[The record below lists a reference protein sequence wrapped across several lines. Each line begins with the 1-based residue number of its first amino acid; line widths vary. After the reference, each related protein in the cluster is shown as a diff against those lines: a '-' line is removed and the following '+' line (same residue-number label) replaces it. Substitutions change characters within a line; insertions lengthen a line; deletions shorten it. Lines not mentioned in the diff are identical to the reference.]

1 MSLFIQFMLIKFLL
15 QLSKSFMISSRSA
28 ILVLIWDALMYS
40 QVLFLRYSAATYF
53 GTSHLKNNYS
63 SIVFDVCY
71 FLVFLSFPLVG
82 LLTDVWIGRYKAI
95 TAGIIMCF
103 LAWIFAVIGYIVKEV
118 FDFHSIFFVLY
129 GMGYLIEL
137 VGYTSF
143 KANIVQYN
151 IDQLVGASADE
162 LSTVIYWHCFSIPLA
177 FVVLQLC
184 RCLIDSFFLPSYII
198 SGVSVSVALVTHSL
212 FKHWLENVSLI
223 DNPIKLIVRV
233 LNYARKHKYPEN
245 RSALTYWEEE
255 VPSRLDLGKEKYGG
269 PFSEEEV
276 ENVKTIFR
284 MIPLFISMIGLG
296 CTDETY
302 WNTMIGEVT
311 CIFKVSYISCF
322 TYLNFFMFITLTIL
336 FVLYL
341 LLRLCLNKY
350 LHVPSMLKKIGL
362 GLLFAVCSTV
372 SYTVIMSFYGHG
384 NEASYNSVLII
395 PQVLLGITNAL
406 IIPTSLEF
414 TIAQCPVQMRGV
426 MVGMWSA
433 SLGIG
438 YAINI
443 NIKYPFG
450 CHNISICG
458 NYYYYLTKTGIV
470 LLILIVFVILAKY
483 YKFRVRENEVN
494 IHQIVDDHYQRYME
508 QEEQYNYEQ

>member
-1 MSLFIQFMLIKFLL
+1 MAV
-15 QLSKSFMISSRSA
+15 SFMISSCSA

-40 QVLFLRYSAATYF
+40 QVHFWTYF
-53 GTSHLKNNYS
+53 TSITYISQHGNDYLPVMT
-63 SIVFDVCY
+63 SIVFDICY
-71 FLVFLSFPLVG
+71 FLVYLSFPLVG
-82 LLTDVWIGRYKAI
+82 LLADVWIGRYKAI

-103 LAWIFAVIGYIVKEV
+103 LAWIFAGIGYIVKDV
-118 FDFHSIFFVLY
+118 FDFHLIFYILY
-129 GMGYLIEL
+129 GMAYLMEI

-184 RCLIDSFFLPSYII
+184 RCLTDSLILPSYII
-198 SGVSVSVALVTHSL
+198 SGVSVSIVLVTHSL
-212 FKHWLENVSLI
+212 FKHWLENISLI

-284 MIPLFISMIGLG
+284 MIPLFISMVGLG
-296 CTDETY
+296 CTDEVC
-302 WNTMIGEVT
+302 WKIMSGQ
-311 CIFKVSYISCF
+311 ISFQYFLSCL
-322 TYLNFFMFITLTIL
+322 TSLNFFKFLTLMIL
-336 FVLYL
+336 FVFYF
-341 LLRLCLNKY
+341 LLRLCLHKY
-350 LHVPSMLKKIGL
+350 FPSMLKKIGL
-362 GLLFAVCSTV
+362 GLLFAECSMA
-372 SYTVIMSFYGHG
+372 SYTVILRFYG
-384 NEASYNSVLII
+384 NEPSYSNVLII
-395 PQVLLGITNAL
+395 PQILSGIAYFLTFSA
-406 IIPTSLEF
+406 SLEF
-414 TIAQCPVQMRGV
+414 AIAQCPVQMRGV
-426 MVGMWSA
+426 MVGMCMA
-433 SLGIG
+433 SIGIG

-443 NIKYPFG
+443 NVQYPFG
-450 CHNISICG
+450 CTNDVLCTSFK
-458 NYYYYLTKTGIV
+458 YYATKTGIV

-508 QEEQYNYEQ
+508 QEEQYNYS

>member
-1 MSLFIQFMLIKFLL
+1 MTNFAGTTY
-15 QLSKSFMISSRSA
+15 ISQHEKGYPPVA
-28 ILVLIWDALMYS
+28 V
-40 QVLFLRYSAATYF
+40 
-53 GTSHLKNNYS
+53 

-71 FLVFLSFPLVG
+71 CLVYLSFPLVG
-82 LLTDVWIGRYKAI
+82 LLADVWIGRYKAI

-103 LAWIFAVIGYIVKEV
+103 LAWIFAGIGYIVKDV
-118 FDFHSIFFVLY
+118 FHFHSIFFVLY
-129 GMGYLIEL
+129 GMAYLIEL

-143 KANIVQYN
+143 KANTVQYN

-184 RCLIDSFFLPSYII
+184 RCLIDSFILPSYII
-198 SGVSVSVALVTHSL
+198 SGVSVSIVLVTHSL
-212 FKHWLENVSLI
+212 FKHWLENIFLI

-296 CTDETY
+296 CTDEVY
-302 WNTMIGEVT
+302 WKVT
-311 CIFKVSYISCF
+311 LGQDHVKVSYISCI
-322 TYLNFFMFITLTIL
+322 TSLNFFMFITQMIL
-336 FVLYL
+336 FICYF
-341 LLRLCLNKY
+341 LLRLCLHKY
-350 LHVPSMLKKIGL
+350 IPSMLKKIGL

-372 SYTVIMSFYGHG
+372 SYTVILRFYV
-384 NEASYNSVLII
+384 NNASYNNVLII
-395 PQVLLGITNAL
+395 PQILSGIAFFL
-406 IIPTSLEF
+406 IYPAFVEF

-426 MVGMWSA
+426 MVGMCMA

-443 NIKYPFG
+443 NVQYPFG
-450 CHNISICG
+450 CTNDVLCTSFK
-458 NYYYYLTKTGIV
+458 YYATKTGIV
-470 LLILIVFVILAKY
+470 LLILIMFVILAKY

-508 QEEQYNYEQ
+508 QEEQHNYS

>member
-1 MSLFIQFMLIKFLL
+1 MVKCYIPS
-15 QLSKSFMISSRSA
+15 SKSA
-28 ILVLIWDALMYS
+28 ILILILDALLYL
-40 QVLFLRYSAATYF
+40 QGCFIRYFGITYF
-53 GTSHLKNNYS
+53 NTSQIGWTYS
-63 SIVFDVCY
+63 FIVFDVCY
-71 FLVFLSFPLVG
+71 CVFFLSYPLVG

-95 TAGIIMCF
+95 TTGIIMCF
-103 LAWIFAVIGYIVKEV
+103 LAWIFVGIECIVKDSFEISSL
-118 FDFHSIFFVLY
+118 FYILSGLSCLLQI
-129 GMGYLIEL
+129 

-151 IDQLVGASADE
+151 VDQLVGASADE
-162 LSTVIYWHCFSIPLA
+162 LSTVIYLHCFGIPLV
-177 FVVLQLC
+177 FSVLQLC
-184 RCLIDSFFLPSYII
+184 RCLTDSFILPSYII
-198 SGVSVSVALVTHSL
+198 SGVSVSIALVTHSL
-212 FKHWLENVSLI
+212 FKHWLENISLI
-223 DNPIKLIVRV
+223 DNPIKLIFRV

-302 WNTMIGEVT
+302 WNIMSGQAVK
-311 CIFKVSYISCF
+311 FSYISCF
-322 TYLNFFMFITLTIL
+322 TSLNFFMFITLMVL
-336 FVLYL
+336 LVLYF
-341 LLRLCLNKY
+341 LLRLFLHKY
-350 LHVPSMLKKIGL
+350 IPSMLRKIGL

-372 SYTVIMSFYGHG
+372 SYTVILRFYD
-384 NEASYNSVLII
+384 NEASYNTVLII
-395 PQVLLGITNAL
+395 PQVLVGMSCFL
-406 IIPTSLEF
+406 IFPASLEF

-426 MVGMWSA
+426 MVGMCMA

-438 YAINI
+438 YTINI
-443 NIKYPFG
+443 NIQYPFG
-450 CHNISICG
+450 CDNNSICG

-508 QEEQYNYEQ
+508 QEEQYNYS

>member
-1 MSLFIQFMLIKFLL
+1 MAKCYIPS
-15 QLSKSFMISSRSA
+15 SKSA
-28 ILVLIWDALMYS
+28 ILILILDALLYL
-40 QVLFLRYSAATYF
+40 QGCFIRYF
-53 GTSHLKNNYS
+53 GTTYFNTSQIGWTYS
-63 SIVFDVCY
+63 FIVFDVCY
-71 FLVFLSFPLVG
+71 CVFFLSFPLVG
-82 LLTDVWIGRYKAI
+82 LLADVWIGRYKAI

-103 LAWIFAVIGYIVKEV
+103 LAWIFVGIEYIVKDL
-118 FDFHSIFFVLY
+118 FGISSLFFILS
-129 GMGYLIEL
+129 GLSYLLQI

-143 KANIVQYN
+143 KANIIQYN

-162 LSTVIYWHCFSIPLA
+162 LSTVIYLHCFSIPLV
-177 FVVLQLC
+177 FGVLQLC
-184 RCLIDSFFLPSYII
+184 RCLTDSFILPSYII
-198 SGVSVSVALVTHSL
+198 SGVSVSIALVTLSL
-212 FKHWLENVSLI
+212 FKHWLENISLI

-255 VPSRLDLGKEKYGG
+255 IPSRLDLGKEKYGG

-284 MIPLFISMIGLG
+284 MIPLFISMVGLG

-302 WNTMIGEVT
+302 WNIMSGQVV
-311 CIFKVSYISCF
+311 KVSYISCF
-322 TYLNFFMFITLTIL
+322 TSLNFFMLITLMVL

-341 LLRLCLNKY
+341 LLRLCLHKY
-350 LHVPSMLKKIGL
+350 IPSMLKQIGL

-372 SYTVIMSFYGHG
+372 SYTVILRCYG
-384 NEASYNSVLII
+384 NEASYNTVFII
-395 PQVLLGITNAL
+395 PQVLVGMSCFL
-406 IIPTSLEF
+406 IFPTSLEF
-414 TIAQCPVQMRGV
+414 TIAQCPVQMRGM
-426 MVGMWSA
+426 MVGMCMA

-450 CHNISICG
+450 CTNDVLCT
-458 NYYYYLTKTGIV
+458 NFKYYATKTGIV

-508 QEEQYNYEQ
+508 QEEQYNYS

>member
-1 MSLFIQFMLIKFLL
+1 MLC
-15 QLSKSFMISSRSA
+15 
-28 ILVLIWDALMYS
+28 LMYL
-40 QVLFLRYSAATYF
+40 QIVFIRYFAATTYISQD
-53 GTSHLKNNYS
+53 GNKYLSVA

-71 FLVFLSFPLVG
+71 CLVYLSFPLVG
-82 LLTDVWIGRYKAI
+82 LLADVWIGRYKAI

-103 LAWIFAVIGYIVKEV
+103 FAWIFAGIGFIVKDV
-118 FDFHSIFFVLY
+118 FDFCSIFFVLY
-129 GMGYLIEL
+129 GMAYLMEI

-151 IDQLVGASADE
+151 VDQLVGASADE
-162 LSTVIYWHCFSIPLA
+162 LSTVIYWHCFSIPL
-177 FVVLQLC
+177 VLTVLQLG
-184 RCLIDSFFLPSYII
+184 RCLTDSFILASYII
-198 SGVSVSVALVTHSL
+198 SGVSVSIVLVTHSL
-212 FKHWLENVSLI
+212 FKYWLENISLV

-296 CTDETY
+296 CTNEVY
-302 WNTMIGEVT
+302 WKMTLGQSV
-311 CIFKVSYISCF
+311 KVSYISCF
-322 TYLNFFMFITLTIL
+322 ISINFFMFITQMVL
-336 FVLYL
+336 FVCYF
-341 LLRLCLNKY
+341 LLRLCLHKY
-350 LHVPSMLKKIGL
+350 ILSMLKKIGL
-362 GLLFAVCSTV
+362 GLLFAVCSVT
-372 SYTVIMSFYGHG
+372 SYTVILRFYG
-384 NEASYNSVLII
+384 NEASYNTVLII
-395 PQVLLGITNAL
+395 PQILFGIAYFL
-406 IIPTSLEF
+406 AFPASFEF

-426 MVGMWSA
+426 MVGMCMA
-433 SLGIG
+433 SIGIG

-443 NIKYPFG
+443 NAQYPFG
-450 CHNISICG
+450 CTNDVLCTSFK
-458 NYYYYLTKTGIV
+458 YYAAKTGIV

-508 QEEQYNYEQ
+508 QEEQYMSI

>member
-1 MSLFIQFMLIKFLL
+1 MTKCFIPF
-15 QLSKSFMISSRSA
+15 SRSA
-28 ILVLIWDALMYS
+28 ILVLIWDTLMYS
-40 QVLFLRYSAATYF
+40 QVLFLRYSVATYF
-53 GTSHLKNNYS
+53 GTPLLKNNYS

-71 FLVFLSFPLVG
+71 CLLFLSFPLVG
-82 LLTDVWIGRYKAI
+82 LLADVWIGRYKAI

-103 LAWIFAVIGYIVKEV
+103 SAWILAGIAYIVKDV
-118 FDFHSIFFVLY
+118 FHFHSIFFVLY
-129 GMGYLIEL
+129 GMAYFLEL

-143 KANIVQYN
+143 KANIIQYN

-162 LSTVIYWHCFSIPLA
+162 LSTVIYWHCFSIPLV

-184 RCLIDSFFLPSYII
+184 RCLTNTYTFFLPSYII
-198 SGVSVSVALVTHSL
+198 SGVSVSIALVTHSL
-212 FKHWLENVSLI
+212 FKHWLENISLI
-223 DNPIKLIVRV
+223 DNPIKLIFRV

-296 CTDETY
+296 CTDEVY
-302 WNTMIGEVT
+302 WKIMTGQVLFQLFLSCLT
-311 CIFKVSYISCF
+311 SLSFFKF
-322 TYLNFFMFITLTIL
+322 LTLMIL
-336 FVLYL
+336 FVLYF
-341 LLRLCLNKY
+341 LLRLCLHKY
-350 LHVPSMLKKIGL
+350 IPSMLKKIGL
-362 GLLFAVCSTV
+362 GLLFAVCSMA
-372 SYTVIMSFYGHG
+372 SYTVILRFYG
-384 NEASYNSVLII
+384 NEASLVIPHVLI
-395 PQVLLGITNAL
+395 GIAYFL
-406 IIPTSLEF
+406 ILPASFEF

-426 MVGMWSA
+426 MVGMCMA

-443 NIKYPFG
+443 NIQYPFR
-450 CHNISICG
+450 CNNDVLCASFK
-458 NYYYYLTKTGIV
+458 YYATKTGIV
-470 LLILIVFVILAKY
+470 LFILIVFVILAKY

-508 QEEQYNYEQ
+508 QEEHYNYEQ